1 VFNDRRFTVAYV
13 VLVIIALALV
23 GGLAAVRRRRA

>member
-1 VFNDRRFTVAYV
+1 VFNNRRFTVAYV